1 MMSAKEERPD
11 VPESATQILDMIET
25 FKDADHH
32 ERFVKVTTISFKD
45 AAFIVEIFSS
55 SKTYRFVWQVG

>member
-25 FKDADHH
+25 YKNTDHH
-32 ERFVKVTTISFKD
+32 ERFVEVITVPSKILPLLLILTYTFHR
-45 AAFIVEIFSS
+45 IF
-55 SKTYRFVWQVG
+55 